1 MQASDSKYWEQW
13 DRQKLSSELELKRQH
28 ILKMN
33 QVGLFLFQKPL
44 NFSNFRCYLYSSFFQ
59 NITNQLIELER
70 HFNGLELNKFGGN
83 EESQVSERALQ
94 RKFGSSR
101 YFHFFFLALRC
112 KTFVIFVLLLFFNC
126 IALLL
131 FLYLYLFH

>member
-1 MQASDSKYWEQW
+1 MFRKS
-13 DRQKLSSELELKRQH
+13 
-28 ILKMN
+28 
-33 QVGLFLFQKPL
+33 L
-44 NFSNFRCYLYSSFFQ
+44 NFPNFRRYSYSSLFQ

-101 YFHFFFLALRC
+101 YFHFLFLALRC
-112 KTFVIFVLLLFFNC
+112 KTFVIFVLLLFL
-126 IALLL
+126 IVLLY
-131 FLYLYLFH
+131 FYSYTSFTTFWSLYLLSKSLFIISLQSFVSNFEHVSKKILSS